1 MMQAPIF
8 YAPPELIEGGL
19 VRLPDDEA
27 RHAITVLRLKKSEP
41 VIVIDGLGTAYRG
54 TVAKISRRK
63 AVDVAVHAAIRNFG
77 EPSVILTLA
86 AGLSSGYKF
95 DNVVARGTEL
105 GVKRFVPVLTAKS
118 KVRLDDPPR
127 ARARVTRLEKVAL
140 AAAKQCRRAYRPEV
154 SVPVSFAEYIR
165 ETDGESLNL
174 VFHPEPKARPLDS
187 ILGDSRPKRV
197 SLLVG
202 PESGFT
208 DEEVEAAAA
217 AGFVPVSLGCRVL
230 RAETAGPAVVA
241 LIMHLMDELR

>member
-1 MMQAPIF
+1 MQAPIF
-8 YAPPELIEGGL
+8 YAPPELIKAGV

-27 RHAITVLRLKKSEP
+27 RHAIAVLRLKKSDQ

-54 TVAKISRRK
+54 MVARVSRPK
-63 AVDVAVHAAIRNFG
+63 AVEVTVHAEIRNFG

-105 GVKRFVPVLTAKS
+105 GVKRFVPVFTSKS
-118 KVRLDDPPR
+118 KVRLDDARR
-127 ARARVTRLEKVAL
+127 ARARVARLEKVAL
-140 AAAKQCRRAYRPEV
+140 AAAKQCRRAYRPEI
-154 SVPVSFAEYIR
+154 SVPVNFAEYLR
-165 ETDGESLNL
+165 ETDGESFNL
-174 VFHPEPKARPLDS
+174 IFHPTAKVRPLAVALD
-187 ILGDSRPKRV
+187 DARPKRV

-217 AGFVPVSLGCRVL
+217 AGFVPVSLGGRVL
-230 RAETAGPAVVA
+230 RTETAGPAVVT
-241 LIMHLMDELR
+241 LIMHLLDELR

>member
-1 MMQAPIF
+1 MQAPIF
-8 YAPPELIEGGL
+8 YAPPELIAGG
-19 VRLPDDEA
+19 VVHLPDDEA
-27 RHAITVLRLKKSEP
+27 RHAVAVLRLRKSDP

-54 TVAKISRRK
+54 IVAKISRRK
-63 AVDVAVHAAIRNFG
+63 AVELTVHAEIRNFG

-105 GVKRFVPVLTAKS
+105 GVKRFVPVLTSKS
-118 KVRLDDPPR
+118 KVRLEDPRR

-154 SVPVSFAEYIR
+154 SVPVGFAEYIR

-174 VFHPEPKARPLDS
+174 IFHPAAKARPLADT
-187 ILGDSRPKRV
+187 LDDSRPKRV

-202 PESGFT
+202 PESGFI
-208 DEEVEAAAA
+208 DEEVEVAVA

-230 RAETAGPAVVA
+230 RTETAGPAVVT
-241 LIMHLMDELR
+241 LVMHLMDELR